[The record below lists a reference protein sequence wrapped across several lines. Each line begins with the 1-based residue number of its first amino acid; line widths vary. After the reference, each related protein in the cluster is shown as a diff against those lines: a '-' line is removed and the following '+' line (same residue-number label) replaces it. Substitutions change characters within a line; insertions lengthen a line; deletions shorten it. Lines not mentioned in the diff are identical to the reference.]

1 MRTLFCAI
9 LLSVFVGTSLA
20 QSSAQRIFDTEKEFE
35 RMVAEKGINA
45 GFIEYMAPDG
55 VMFTPD
61 AVNGRESWKARAAS
75 PASLTWNPIWIEV
88 SSNGAL
94 AYSIGNGIYRAKG
107 PDDSNLSYS
116 HYLTVWS
123 RQPNGEYRAVMDA
136 GITHDK
142 PTSQPT
148 EWKAPP
154 VAGNEKFQNSAAEHA
169 LYFYSTVEIDG
180 ALKAYKAYLADDA
193 FLMRNGSVP
202 FVGKKAAI
210 EYLEST
216 KSSVKFA
223 KRKTF
228 IDAGDL
234 AWVYNTY
241 AITNKSGTE
250 TERGHFIQV
259 WKLRNGRWV
268 IAADIFAPNFVKEK

>member
-1 MRTLFCAI
+1 
-9 LLSVFVGTSLA
+9 
-20 QSSAQRIFDTEKEFE
+20 
-35 RMVAEKGINA
+35 MVAEKGINA
-45 GFIEYMAPDG
+45 AFIEYMAPDG

-61 AVNGRESWKARAAS
+61 VVNGRESWKARAAS

-169 LYFYSTVEIDG
+169 LYFYSTVETDG

-241 AITNKSGTE
+241 AITNKSGAE